1 MLELAAEEAIEL
13 MVPGL
18 VTIELG
24 RVLGEKLGLDADAL
38 RGLLELLADV
48 ATSVT
53 TPASADAR
61 SGDSA
66 DDRILAAALAA
77 GAEVLVSGDRRHLL
91 PFGSVAG
98 MRIIRPQ
105 DLLAELVA

>member
-1 MLELAAEEAIEL
+1 MLELAAEETIDL
-13 MVPGL
+13 IVPDL
-18 VTIELG
+18 VMIELG
-24 RVLGEKLGLDADAL
+24 RVLGEKLGLGADAL
-38 RGLLELLADV
+38 RGLLELLAEV

-53 TPASADAR
+53 TPEHADPR

-77 GAEVLVSGDRRHLL
+77 GAELLVSGDRRHLL
-91 PFGSVAG
+91 PLGSVAG

-105 DLLAELVA
+105 ELLAELAG